1 LDLSRQYSYLQP
13 EMDKAVL
20 EVLNHGRFI
29 LGPEVSRL
37 EEEIAG
43 LCGVDHAVG
52 VASGTDALLIALRA
66 AGVGAG
72 DEVITSDFSFFASAG
87 VIARLG
93 AKPVFVDIETDTFNI
108 DVNRIES
115 AITKHTRAILPVH
128 LFGQIADMDPIMQI
142 AKDHGLKVI
151 EDAAQAIGAE
161 YKGRRAGS
169 IGDFGCFSFYPSK
182 NLGGCGDGGMITV
195 RTEEDRN
202 LCVSLRAH
210 GENPKYYH
218 RLVGYNS
225 RLDSL
230 QAALLLVKLPH
241 LQNWS
246 DKRRKHARRYDEAL
260 YGLPSLTTPAV
271 RPFSTYHI
279 YNQYTLR
286 SPKREQILNGLKSA
300 GIDYCVYYPVPF
312 HAQDCFRELGY
323 KSEEFPVSSEAAREV
338 FSIPIYPELT
348 QDEQSEVIDSLKRL
362 A

>member
-1 LDLSRQYSYLQP
+1 
-13 EMDKAVL
+13 MDKAVL

-29 LGPEVSRL
+29 LGPEVSSL
-37 EEEIAG
+37 EKEVAE
-43 LCGVDHAVG
+43 LCGVEYAVG

-66 AGVGAG
+66 AGVGPG

-93 AKPVFVDIETDTFNI
+93 AEPVLVDIEADTFNI
-108 DVNRIES
+108 DVSRIES
-115 AITKHTRAILPVH
+115 AVTKKTKAIMPVH

-142 AKDHGLKVI
+142 ARDHGLKVI

-182 NLGGCGDGGMITV
+182 NLGGCGDGGMISV
-195 RTEEDRN
+195 KTEEDKN

-225 RLDSL
+225 RLDSM
-230 QAALLLVKLPH
+230 QAAILLVKLPY
-241 LQNWS
+241 LKDWS
-246 DKRRKHARRYDEAL
+246 DKRRKHARRYDEEL
-260 YGLPSLTTPAV
+260 SGLATLTTPAV
-271 RPFSTYHI
+271 REYSTYHI

-286 SPKREQILNGLKSA
+286 SPKRKEILDGLKSA

-312 HAQDCFRELGY
+312 HDQDCFKQLGY
-323 KSEEFPVSSEAAREV
+323 KPEEFRVSSEAAREV

-348 QDEQSEVIDSLKRL
+348 QDEQSEVIDTLKRL

>member
-1 LDLSRQYSYLQP
+1 
-13 EMDKAVL
+13 MDKAVL

-37 EEEIAG
+37 EEEIAR
-43 LCGVDHAVG
+43 LCGAEHAVG

-66 AGVGAG
+66 AGVGPG

-108 DVNRIES
+108 DVSRIES
-115 AITKHTRAILPVH
+115 AITKRTKAILPVH

-142 AKDHGLKVI
+142 AQDHGLKII

-195 RTEEDRN
+195 KTEEDKN

-225 RLDSL
+225 RLDSM
-230 QAALLLVKLPH
+230 QATILLVKLPH
-241 LQNWS
+241 LKDWS
-246 DKRRKHARRYDEAL
+246 DKRRKHAHRYDEEL
-260 YGLPSLTTPAV
+260 SGLPSLTTPEV
-271 RPFSTYHI
+271 REFSTYHI

-286 SPKREQILNGLKSA
+286 SPKREQILGGLKAA
-300 GIDYCVYYPVPF
+300 GIDYCIYYPVPF
-312 HAQDCFRELGY
+312 HAQDCFKQLGY
-323 KSEEFPVSSEAAREV
+323 RPEEFPVSSKAAREV

-348 QDEQSEVIDSLKRL
+348 QDEQSEVIDTLKQL
-362 A
+362 T